1 MPIWLLNYAYGARKF
16 QVVINAYTGHI
27 VKSPYDMFFR
37 PAHAS
42 VSIVLAGQGRRV
54 VRLLN
59 DTHHLSTAEGDVA
72 TY

>member
-1 MPIWLLNYAYGARKF
+1 M
-16 QVVINAYTGHI
+16 GHI
-27 VKSPYDMFFR
+27 IRSSYDMFFR

-42 VSIVLAGQGRRV
+42 VNIAAAGEGRRV

-59 DTHHLSTAEGDVA
+59 DTHHLSTGEGDFA